1 MSNTYNIYR
10 LKFEELDNLLKKI
23 NSVGLVEQKTQVY
36 DNYEM
41 TFFFS
46 ENIEGNDVWWHQT
59 YKTFLN
65 PQTKPPKNIFYFGL
79 LICKNQDDP
88 KEIYAVSLGKSHF
101 YLSKFIQSDFGIGL
115 AIRMANEQSILL
127 KKSRY
132 FTGTKRHD
140 VSAYEKFN
148 KDSYDSGE
156 SVEHLKLKASN
167 TEVWGDKNIVFAD
180 SIQLDV
186 SKEPSELPKI
196 LNDISD
202 SMKDDEIIRLPKLDL
217 VSDEMLINE
226 LNSLLLNSI
235 VNSEGNVCIEEISI
249 SGINI
254 NFRFNECNYELIFKK
269 GRKEVAKLDIGNSL
283 NIVEI
288 SSFVKENNISNL
300 DEIKVR
306 FTREESN
313 QYTKDLKEILDFYKE
328 YEGSNYFLKNGKWFK
343 FNQNFMEYLKKS
355 LVGIELVNAHDLIEH
370 EYLDWK
376 SQKDNE
382 IANGTNLDK
391 LTYREYYFNKK
402 MSDEN
407 GYELLDRQLEMIRS
421 LDPDGKKYKIE
432 VADLLKDNEIISV
445 KITTNTQDLIY
456 NIEQSKSS
464 LELIKQNQISVNCKL
479 EAVALWIVYEKP
491 ISSIIEINSIQFLL
505 ALDSWK
511 KRVQFFGLKPRVYI
525 SQHIK

>member
-1 MSNTYNIYR
+1 MSNTYNIYKVKFAEIER
-10 LKFEELDNLLKKI
+10 LLQKI
-23 NSVGLVEQKTQVY
+23 ESVGLVKQKTQIY
-36 DNYEM
+36 DNYDM
-41 TFFFS
+41 TFYFS
-46 ENIEGNDVWWHQT
+46 EEVEGNDVWWYET
-59 YKTFLN
+59 YKDFLN
-65 PQTKPPKNIFYFGL
+65 SQDELPKNVFYFGL
-79 LICKNQDDP
+79 LICKNEDDP

-101 YLSKFIQSDFGIGL
+101 YLSKFIESDFGISL
-115 AIRMANEQSILL
+115 AIRMANEQSTLL

-140 VSAYEKFN
+140 VSAYEAFN

-167 TEVWGDKNIVFAD
+167 TDVWGNKNIVFAD

-217 VSDEMLINE
+217 VSDEILINE
-226 LNSLLLNSI
+226 LNSLLLDSI
-235 VNSEGNVCIEEISI
+235 VKSEANVCIEEISI

-254 NFRFNECNYELIFKK
+254 IFRFNECNYELIFKQ

-283 NIVEI
+283 NIEGV

-300 DEIKVR
+300 DEIKVK
-306 FTREESN
+306 FKREESS
-313 QYTKDLKEILDFYKE
+313 QLTKDLKELLDFYKE
-328 YEGSNYFLKNGKWFK
+328 YEGYNYFLKNGKWFK

-355 LVGIELVNAHDLIEH
+355 LVGIELVEADDLIEQ

-382 IANGTNLDK
+382 IANGISLDK
-391 LTYREYYFNKK
+391 LTYREYFFNKK
-402 MSDEN
+402 MSDDN
-407 GYELLDRQLEMIRS
+407 GYVLLDRQLEMIRS
-421 LDPDGKKYKIE
+421 LDPDGRKYKIE
-432 VADLLKDNEIISV
+432 VADLFKDKEIISV
-445 KITTNTQDLIY
+445 KIPTNTQDLIY

-464 LELIKQNQISVNCKL
+464 LELIKQKQISFDFEL
-479 EAVALWIVYEKP
+479 EAAALWIVYENP
-491 ISSIIEINSIQFLL
+491 ISSIVEINSIQFLL

-511 KRVQFFGLKPRVYI
+511 KRVQFLGLKPRVYI